1 VRRVELKVVG
11 AIAQAFRGPVAGASS
26 GYQKNYIYDTR
37 LKYRAPPNFL
47 NPVQAAWRVVR
58 VSEQAGAVNIQG
70 T

>member
-1 VRRVELKVVG
+1 MSS
-11 AIAQAFRGPVAGASS
+11 ISTSVAASTS
-26 GYQKNYIYDTR
+26 GYTKNYVYDTR

-58 VSEQAGAVNIQG
+58 VTEQAGAANISG